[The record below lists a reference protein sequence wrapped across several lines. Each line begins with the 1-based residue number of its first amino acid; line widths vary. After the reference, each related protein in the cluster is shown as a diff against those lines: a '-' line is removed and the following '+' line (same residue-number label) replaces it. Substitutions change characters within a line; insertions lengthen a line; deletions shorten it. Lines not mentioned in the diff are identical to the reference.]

1 MPIDEFKQNTGN
13 PVEIQAEEKT
23 YTEEDV
29 TKILTA
35 KNHEKEARQAAE
47 AKLKEL
53 ENKIFTLESQKYGDE
68 EKILN
73 SPLYKKLQADF
84 NAMQSSYTS
93 LENERNSLT
102 KRLDADELKAEILKN
117 TDLIPGAA
125 DDILMHVQQAG
136 FRKMDGGWLD
146 ENGNSVK
153 KFVDGLKDTR
163 PYYFKK
169 ARNTERE
176 EIYAKLATVNSSKKR
191 TPDQIWQ
198 AAGDISKYFK

>member
-1 MPIDEFKQNTGN
+1 MPIDEFKQNAGN
-13 PVEIQAEEKT
+13 PVEIQAEETKT

-29 TKILTA
+29 SKILTA

-53 ENKIFTLESQKYGDE
+53 ENKIFALESQKYGDE

-84 NAMQSSYTS
+84 NAMQTSYTS

-102 KRLDADELKAEILKN
+102 KRLDANDIKAEILKN
-117 TDLIPGAA
+117 PDVIPSAA
-125 DDILMHVQQAG
+125 DDILMNIQNAG

-146 ENGNSVK
+146 ENGNSIS
-153 KFVDGLKDTR
+153 KFIDSLKDIK

-169 ARNTERE
+169 ARNAERDQ
-176 EIYAKLATVNSSKKR
+176 IISKLQNTKNGQR